1 MKTPLFVV
9 VKHAFGVA
17 SIVWG
22 NKFYVAE
29 GLAWVERHCELSQM
43 QLKTWHLSYGVLPK

>member
-9 VKHAFGVA
+9 AKHSFGVA

-22 NKFYVAE
+22 IEFSVAE
-29 GLAWVERHCELSQM
+29 GLAWVERHHELSQM
-43 QLKTWHLSYGVLPK
+43 QHLSYGVLPK